1 MFIHLRLYKKII
13 FSKKKNIFIF
23 KRNLSVVKSMFF
35 QKNIFITNSL
45 TWIKYNNKIINNK
58 YKYGMFSFTRKPFTK
73 PAKRISKK
81 KR

>member
-23 KRNLSVVKSMFF
+23 KRNLSIVKSMFF

-45 TWIKYNNKIINNK
+45 TWIRYNNKILNNK
-58 YKYGMFSFTRKPFTK
+58 YKYGMFSFTRKPFAK
-73 PAKRISKK
+73 PAKRVSKK